1 MVETERLADVFV
13 EIADTLVDEFDV
25 IEFLHL
31 VTNRTAELTDADA
44 AGLMLADHRGRLRF
58 MAAST
63 EGVRM
68 LELLQVQNHE
78 GPCLDCFLTGQPVI
92 NADLLEAGD
101 RWPRFAKQATDA
113 GYRSVHGIPLR
124 LRSEVIGALNVFS
137 TGPGTLVPR
146 DVHMVQALADIATIG
161 LLQERAIRRS
171 ETLAEQLQGALNSR
185 VIVEQAKGA
194 IAQQL
199 GISVDAAFEVMRSY
213 ARRHQQRLSD
223 VAQRVV
229 TQPALL
235 ASLTVGSD

>member
-31 VTNRTAELTDADA
+31 VTRRTAELTEGDA

-63 EGVRM
+63 EEVHM

-78 GPCLDCFLTGQPVI
+78 GPCLDCFLTGKPVI
-92 NADLLEAGD
+92 NSDLRQDAV
-101 RWPRFAKQATDA
+101 RWPRFAPQAAAA
-113 GYRSVHGIPLR
+113 GYRSVHAIPLR
-124 LRSEVIGALNVFS
+124 LRSEIIGALNVFS
-137 TGPGTLVPR
+137 TGPGVLNNR
-146 DVHMVQALADIATIG
+146 DVHLVQALADITTIG

-199 GISVDAAFEVMRSY
+199 GVTVDAAFEVLRSY
-213 ARRHQQRLSD
+213 ARRHQQRLSE

-229 TQPALL
+229 TQPSML
-235 ASLTVGSD
+235 ASMRSGPD